1 MLYEFGVPVDIL
13 TLSLMLEQIYIAM
26 RGGHKMSKNSL
37 RAGIVCACGVAEAVS
52 LKAIVRGAHGG
63 SNPPHSVYP
72 GSLFSGPFFI
82 PSFTPFCM
90 NSGMALFAQGKQIIF
105 LMCPT
110 LCQRLDV
117 MHLLRLD
124 EPAVPLALL
133 TKRVCIHVPVT
144 DAFPCS
150 SVPAL
155 GCWVPAVL
163 FVTLVLQLLMFL
175 TEPAIR
181 QLGTA
186 GVGTRPLWFPWHR
199 LTSSRHKESPTGFL
213 P

>member
-1 MLYEFGVPVDIL
+1 
-13 TLSLMLEQIYIAM
+13 
-26 RGGHKMSKNSL
+26 
-37 RAGIVCACGVAEAVS
+37 
-52 LKAIVRGAHGG
+52 
-63 SNPPHSVYP
+63 
-72 GSLFSGPFFI
+72 
-82 PSFTPFCM
+82 M
-90 NSGMALFAQGKQIIF
+90 NSGMALFAQGNQIIF

-117 MHLLRLD
+117 MHLLRFD
-124 EPAVPLALL
+124 EPAVPLAPL

-144 DAFPCS
+144 DAFPCP

-155 GCWVPAVL
+155 GCRVPVVL
-163 FVTLVLQLLMFL
+163 FVPLILQLLMFL